1 MKNPLEN
8 LHQTLGIGLVVA
20 IVVLIVG
27 NLGKPSFDQA
37 FWAGLFRWLHVFTG
51 VLWIGLLYY
60 FNFVQMPTMPKIPA
74 EQRPAVSK
82 FIAPE
87 ALFWFRWAAAAT
99 VVFGLITAMLSG
111 YLSALWTFG
120 LNGSGARHTMIGIGM
135 WMAIIMAINV
145 WFVIWPNQQKALGL
159 VEVDADTRTK
169 AARTAML
176 FSRFNTMFSIGM
188 FYAMVMAKNAG

>member
-8 LHQTLGIGLVVA
+8 LHQTLGVGLVVA
-20 IVVLIVG
+20 IIVLII
-27 NLGKPSFDQA
+27 GKPTFDQA

-111 YLSALWTFG
+111 YLSALWTLG
-120 LNGSGARHTMIGIGM
+120 LDGSGARHTMIGIGM
-135 WMAIIMAINV
+135 WMALIMAFNV
-145 WFVIWPNQQKALGL
+145 WVVIWPNQQKALGL

>member
-20 IVVLIVG
+20 VIVLII
-27 NLGKPSFDQA
+27 GKPTFDQA

-111 YLSALWTFG
+111 YLSSLWTLG
-120 LNGSGARHTMIGIGM
+120 LDGSGARHTMIGIGM
-135 WMAIIMAINV
+135 WMALIMAFNV
-145 WFVIWPNQQKALGL
+145 WVVIWPNQQKALGL

-188 FYAMVMAKNAG
+188 LYAMVMAKNAG

>member
-20 IVVLIVG
+20 IVILII
-27 NLGKPSFDQA
+27 GKPTFDQA

-87 ALFWFRWAAAAT
+87 ALFWFRWAAALT
-99 VVFGLITAMLSG
+99 VLFGLITAMLSG
-111 YLSALWTFG
+111 YLSSLWTLG

-135 WMAIIMAINV
+135 WMALIMAFNV

>member
-8 LHQTLGIGLVVA
+8 LHQTLGIGAVVA
-20 IVVLIVG
+20 LII
-27 NLGKPSFDQA
+27 LLIGKPGLDQA
-37 FWAGLFRWLHVFTG
+37 FWAGFFRWLHVFTG

-74 EQRPAVSK
+74 EQRPAVTK

-99 VVFGLITAMLSG
+99 VVFGLITAHLSG
-111 YLSALWTFG
+111 YLPALWRLFDGGRT
-120 LNGSGARHTMIGIGM
+120 TMIGIGM
-135 WMAIIMAINV
+135 WMALIMAFNV
-145 WFVIWPNQQKALGL
+145 WVVIWPNQQKALGL

-188 FYAMVMAKNAG
+188 FYAMVMAKSVG

>member
-20 IVVLIVG
+20 IIVLII
-27 NLGKPSFDQA
+27 GKPTFDQA

-87 ALFWFRWAAAAT
+87 ALFWFRWAAAFT
-99 VVFGLITAMLSG
+99 VLFGLITAMLSG
-111 YLSALWTFG
+111 YLSALWTLG

-135 WMAIIMAINV
+135 WMALIMAFNV

-176 FSRFNTMFSIGM
+176 FSRFNTMFSLGM

>member
-8 LHQTLGIGLVVA
+8 LHQTLGIGLVVGLV
-20 IVVLIVG
+20 ILI
-27 NLGKPSFDQA
+27 LGRIQSGAGLNVA
-37 FWAGLFRWLHVFTG
+37 FWTDLFRWAHVIAG
-51 VLWIGLLYY
+51 VLWIGILYY

-74 EQRPAVSK
+74 EQRPAISK

-87 ALFWFRWAAAAT
+87 ALFWFRYAALAT
-99 VVFGLITAMLSG
+99 VVFGLITAMLGG

-120 LNGSGARHTMIGIGM
+120 IGGGGARFTMIGIGM
-135 WMAIIMAINV
+135 WMALIMAFNV

-176 FSRFNTMFSIGM
+176 FSRFNTMFSVGM
-188 FYAMVMAKNAG
+188 LYAMVAAKGV

>member
-20 IVVLIVG
+20 IIVLII
-27 NLGKPSFDQA
+27 GKPTFDQA

-111 YLSALWTFG
+111 YLSALWTLG

-135 WMAIIMAINV
+135 WMALIMAFNV

>member
-8 LHQTLGIGLVVA
+8 LHQTLGIGLVVGLV
-20 IVVLIVG
+20 ILI
-27 NLGKPSFDQA
+27 LGRVQSGAGLNVA
-37 FWAGLFRWLHVFTG
+37 FWTDLFRWAHVITG
-51 VLWIGLLYY
+51 VLWIGILYY

-74 EQRPAVSK
+74 EQRPAVTK

-87 ALFWFRWAAAAT
+87 ALFWFRYSALAT
-99 VVFGLITAMLSG
+99 VVFGLITAMLGG
-111 YLSALWTFG
+111 YLSALG
-120 LNGSGARHTMIGIGM
+120 LGVGGGGARFTMIGIGM
-135 WMAIIMAINV
+135 WMALIMAFNV

-176 FSRFNTMFSIGM
+176 FSRFNTMFSVGM
-188 FYAMVMAKNAG
+188 LYAMVASKGV